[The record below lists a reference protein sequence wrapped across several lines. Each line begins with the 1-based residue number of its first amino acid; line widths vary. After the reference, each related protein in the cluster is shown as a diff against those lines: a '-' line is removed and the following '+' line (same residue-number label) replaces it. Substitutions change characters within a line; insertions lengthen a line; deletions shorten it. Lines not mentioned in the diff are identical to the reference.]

1 MESPMLR
8 PVVDGGIDGED
19 EVEQKH
25 GQDEEVKERVPT
37 GVVFEVL
44 RDWH

>member
-1 MESPMLR
+1 M
-8 PVVDGGIDGED
+8 DGDVDGED

-25 GQDEEVKERVPT
+25 GQHEEVEGGMEA
-37 GVVFEVL
+37 GVVLEVL

>member
-1 MESPMLR
+1 MADSD
-8 PVVDGGIDGED
+8 VDGED

-37 GVVFEVL
+37 GVVLEVL
-44 RDWH
+44 RNLH